1 MIKKYIFKGI
11 LIAILWLGGAICV
24 PQSIVWADSSAW
36 DASGKIVIH
45 DSYQELEYSE
55 FDDFWKSHMG
65 LHARQEC
72 RDTYI
77 PLSSDSFVNDCWFDS
92 LFGVTTPYGNI
103 VRPEGAIFAGLLG
116 EFAEKRLIPTPKPGI
131 FLELT
136 PQDTGFS
143 VRLRTLSAT
152 QLEVIQQ
159 DGEFIFYDFTLPPTV
174 ILEDATSNPV
184 VIDDNTT
191 ALGIWY
197 AKNGRYM
204 LLANMEAG
212 VVSRIDL
219 ETFQIL
225 TTAYILPE
233 DEADRFA
240 TFDISTDGK
249 FIVANILGREPRLIN
264 IASCANQE
272 QAYISQPVFCAKRLL
287 GDTIENFDPQT
298 GGLGNFALFED
309 DTTIAFYTNV
319 GQEKYSKFL
328 LFAPGTW
335 QSGNKYIAL
344 GDSFASGEGV
354 GNYYKGTDRLNI
366 NMCHLSKSSYPFL
379 LNSLLR
385 LDAVN
390 SVACSGAKIQ
400 NITGEE
406 VVDDS
411 LEREDRS
418 NQYKERQLDVT
429 LMEWTPGRLLQ
440 SEYVKEN
447 NPDIITV
454 SVSGNDMNFG
464 SVVEQCVNP
473 LQKEQT
479 CFVSRTERAKLVN
492 NMTDQYERLVGVFKE
507 LQRSARL
514 GARIYAIGYPS
525 TVKVGGKCDLNVGA
539 NSDEVEFLDA
549 YTTYA
554 NIVIRKAAR
563 RAGVTYVDMTTS
575 LWGYRLCEGLPY
587 AMNGLTLYRRP
598 EKKFIHPH
606 SYHPNQFG
614 HALFAKHIREQTN
627 TFTKPNPRPD
637 ITTVGPNYH
646 DAINAGLFDSVD
658 EALEGGYIYIYEQM
672 TGYVLAPHLR
682 VKATFMRSQYGTV
695 PGAKYEHWLHSNP
708 IFLGESIADAE
719 GNIDA
724 VITIPA
730 DAPVGMHTLK
740 TIGKN
745 IDGEDIE
752 IWAGVYVAYSAD
764 DWDGNGVP
772 NNQQICPIEIPGAT
786 IEQQKEWCIGDD
798 ENVENSGNDIKEI
811 LRNSER
817 AQPLYGDRNDE
828 VVALFE
834 RRALLKNNKTSDGY
848 ESQPHNE
855 MNSEYYTKSIAWYSG
870 VPILFILAFALI
882 HLIRNRKH
890 EAIL

>member
-1 MIKKYIFKGI
+1 MIKKYIFKGFILFSLLMGGTI
-11 LIAILWLGGAICV
+11 LI
-24 PQSIVWADSSAW
+24 PQSFVRADSSAW
-36 DASGKIVIH
+36 GKNGAVIVH
-45 DSYQELEYSE
+45 DSYEELDHTA
-55 FDDFWKSHMG
+55 FDNFWKAHMG
-65 LHARQEC
+65 VHARQSC
-72 RDTYI
+72 YNQYI
-77 PLSSDSFVNDCWFDS
+77 AMTSDSLMNECWFNS
-92 LFGVTTPYGNI
+92 LFGLTSPYGNI
-103 VRPEGAIFAGLLG
+103 VRPEGAAYAGLLG
-116 EFAEKRLIPTPKPGI
+116 EFAEKRLIPTPKQDV
-131 FLELT
+131 FLELS
-136 PQDTGFS
+136 PKDSGFTAQF
-143 VRLRTLSAT
+143 RTLSQT
-152 QLEVIQQ
+152 QLAVIRQ
-159 DGEFIFYDFTLPPTV
+159 DGDFLFYDFAFQSAMSLQ
-174 ILEDATSNPV
+174 DATSSPFI
-184 VIDDNTT
+184 IDDNTT
-191 ALGIWY
+191 AIGVWY

-204 LLANMEAG
+204 LLAHTESG
-212 VVSRIDL
+212 TVSRIDL
-219 ETFQIL
+219 ESFQIL
-225 TTAYILPE
+225 TTTYILH
-233 DEADRFA
+233 DDDDDRFA
-240 TFDISTDGK
+240 TFDITSDGE
-249 FIVANILGREPRLIN
+249 FIVANVFGHEPRLLN
-264 IASCANQE
+264 LASCAHE
-272 QAYISQPVFCAKRLL
+272 ERPYISQPVFCAKRLL
-287 GDTIENFDPQT
+287 GNAIDNFDPKT
-298 GGLGNFALFED
+298 DGLGNFAVFED
-309 DTTIAFYTNV
+309 DMTIAFYTNV
-319 GQEKYSKFL
+319 GQEHYSKFL

-335 QSGNKYIAL
+335 QPGNRYIAL

-354 GNYYKGTDRLNI
+354 GNYYQGTDKINI

-418 NQYKERQLDVT
+418 NQYKERQLDVS

-447 NPDIITV
+447 KPDIITV
-454 SVSGNDMNFG
+454 SISGNDMNFG
-464 SVVEQCVNP
+464 SVVERCVNP

-575 LWGYRLCEGLPY
+575 LWGYRLCEGLPH
-587 AMNGLTLYRRP
+587 AMNGFTLYRRP

-614 HALFAKHIREQTN
+614 HALFAMHIREQTDN
-627 TFTKPNPRPD
+627 FTKPNPRPNLSEF
-637 ITTVGPNYH
+637 GPNHH
-646 DAINAGLFDSVD
+646 DAIYAGLFDSVD

-682 VKATFMRSQYGTV
+682 VKATFMRSQYRTA

-745 IDGEDIE
+745 IEGEDIE
-752 IWAGVYVAYSAD
+752 IWASVYVAYSED

-798 ENVENSGNDIKEI
+798 ENVENSSNGIKEI
-811 LRNSER
+811 LRNSKR
-817 AQPLYGDRNDE
+817 AQPLYGDRNAE
-828 VVALFE
+828 VALFE
-834 RRALLKNNKTSDGY
+834 RRALLENAKTSDEY
-848 ESQPHNE
+848 ESQPHNK
-855 MNSEYYTKSIAWYSG
+855 MNSEHHIKSIAWYFG